1 MSEKYHSPY
10 SGFTLSQVVAILGMS
25 APMINQSG
33 ILAKLS
39 FCSPF
44 GERHRL
50 YDPESVWEWQ
60 RRVTRHR
67 ALIAFGRRVKNAPIL
82 SSPEGD
88 DADTECPNCHSFAVQ
103 DMGADVNERIEIL
116 NGDQPARIWCPNCGI
131 QQGC

>member
-1 MSEKYHSPY
+1 MNENRSPY

-33 ILAKLS
+33 ILAKLPYS
-39 FCSPF
+39 SPF
-44 GERHRL
+44 GDRYRL

-82 SSPEGD
+82 SAPEGD
-88 DADTECPNCHSFAVQ
+88 DADTECPTCGGFAVQ
-103 DMGADVNERIEIL
+103 DMGAGVTERIEIL
-116 NGDQPARIWCPNCGI
+116 NEDNPTRAWCPNCGI